1 MVPRSTHTRT
11 RSCWRTELRSQR
23 AALQPDIARA
33 AAGSAGGDAQIAEH
47 LSASRSAAA
56 PTRDSRWMM
65 LEDKDDDWPPAARHL
80 ADRPLAA
87 RPLAAQSLAV
97 RPHGVDE
104 AEPGTKALKGAA
116 RVRVRPTPDAPD
128 STRGANDCTG
138 DGRAAPAE
146 HGTACS
152 VPPRAP
158 QHPERLSPLSGPA
171 TPDRTTTQNGMT
183 NRRPMA

>member
-56 PTRDSRWMM
+56 PTRDSRWDAGGQGRR
-65 LEDKDDDWPPAARHL
+65 LAAGRSAPGRSAAGCSVAGRSAARCTL
-80 ADRPLAA
+80 
-87 RPLAAQSLAV
+87 
-97 RPHGVDE
+97 DE

-171 TPDRTTTQNGMT
+171 TPDRNTTQKLQNGMT

>member
-1 MVPRSTHTRT
+1 MVPRSTHTT

-87 RPLAAQSLAV
+87 RPLAARSLAV

-104 AEPGTKALKGAA
+104 VGPGMKALKGAA
-116 RVRVRPTPDAPD
+116 ERCACTQHQTHLTLPAARTTVQAMAMQHRPNT
-128 STRGANDCTG
+128 
-138 DGRAAPAE
+138 
-146 HGTACS
+146 
-152 VPPRAP
+152 VPRA
-158 QHPERLSPLSGPA
+158 QSHPVLLSTQSGLSPLSGPA
-171 TPDRTTTQNGMT
+171 TPDRNTTQNGMT